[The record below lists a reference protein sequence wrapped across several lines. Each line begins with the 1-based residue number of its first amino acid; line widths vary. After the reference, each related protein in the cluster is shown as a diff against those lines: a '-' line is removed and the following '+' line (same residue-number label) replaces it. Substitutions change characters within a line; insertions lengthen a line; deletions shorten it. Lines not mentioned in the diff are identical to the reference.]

1 MTIVAQLTPT
11 EQVKG
16 GEALRE
22 SGAELWDIDMP
33 ETLPTLSPFVIHP
46 SLIITTILDPNH
58 RRTFSSLHTLV

>member
-1 MTIVAQLTPT
+1 MIRIVRSTPI

-16 GEALRE
+16 GDALSE